1 MSKPLHLPEG
11 REARVVTTPPSIEY
25 RALDSGT
32 QEPVA
37 FVGQA
42 IVCGVRSA
50 SLGFAGFRF
59 VEIIDARALDGC
71 DMSDVIGVFN
81 HDPDQ
86 LLGRTRNKTLELTR
100 TEDGGLAYRIP
111 YDAQDPDHQRVMRKI
126 ERGDVDGSSFLFVA
140 GEDDWQE
147 EKTDDGGSLYVRTV
161 RQIGTL
167 YDVCP
172 VTNPAYPDATAAKR
186 SHDAYVAERPAPPTG
201 PCPDLLTRQLALKAR
216 R

>member
-1 MSKPLHLPEG
+1 MSKPLYLPEG

-25 RALDSGT
+25 RDAEGGT
-32 QEPVA
+32 KEPAA

-59 VEIIDARALDGC
+59 VEIVDPKALDGA

-100 TEDGGLAYRIP
+100 TTDGGLAYRIP

-126 ERGDVDGSSFLFVA
+126 ERGDVDGSSFMFRA
-140 GEDDWQE
+140 KNDDWTE
-147 EKTDDGGSLYVRTV
+147 EETPDGGSLYVRTV
-161 RQIGTL
+161 LEIDAL

-186 SHDAYVAERPAPPTG
+186 SHDAYQQAHPAPPVG
-201 PCPDLLTRQLALKAR
+201 ACPDLLSRQLGLKAR